1 MCNFCTFKPPNTASH
16 LMPQVSD
23 ICNIRWYQ
31 NLMVRDTAQRE
42 RMVRDTAV
50 QETHTG
56 LTKLLQPYTQRY
68 GGLTVLCE

>member
-1 MCNFCTFKPPNTASH
+1 MVRDTAQRER
-16 LMPQVSD
+16 MVRDTAQ
-23 ICNIRWYQ
+23 RER
-31 NLMVRDTAQRE
+31 MVRDTAQRE

-68 GGLTVLCE
+68 GGLYYVSNEEYNIMYNDQ